1 MQMPQSNL
9 GSSSSARGST
19 LGRVVV
25 DGPASSRSRS
35 EGWTTRNLLG
45 GTVAGFLP
53 GLLVESWKLLL
64 EERYFIM
71 ESRLIHRLHHL
82 SFVEEGVV
90 PAVAMLL
97 FLYDSEDDRGL
108 MSGVGKHGL
117 SCRDDIFF
125 AGTGN
130 GPRRRLC
137 GSPCFQTEGY
147 RFTATNGLLPTAS

>member
-1 MQMPQSNL
+1 MGRVSMQMPQSNL

-35 EGWTTRNLLG
+35 EGWTTRYLLG

-71 ESRLIHRLHHL
+71 KSRLIHRL
-82 SFVEEGVV
+82 SFAEEGVV
-90 PAVAMLL
+90 PAVAMLF
-97 FLYDSEDDRGL
+97 FLYASEDDRGV

-117 SCRDDIFF
+117 SC
-125 AGTGN
+125 
-130 GPRRRLC
+130 
-137 GSPCFQTEGY
+137 
-147 RFTATNGLLPTAS
+147 